1 MNFNCPIAS
10 TFTQQVDMDLA
21 QKSTSMLAF
30 NKRPRNRSVVCQVS
44 SQNRNHRRPVAH
56 PTIAQSRSRLNG
68 NHKNLNP
75 IISRKLEVICVPPLL
90 YKMSTRTQYEW
101 CRRNRV
107 DFDKWQ
113 KVSRSQR
120 SGASSARPA
129 AAQVSVNS

>member
-1 MNFNCPIAS
+1 MNFNCPIDS
-10 TFTQQVDMDLA
+10 TFIQPVDMDLA

-30 NKRPRNRSVVCQVS
+30 DERPRIRSLVYQVS
-44 SQNRNHRRPVAH
+44 SQNRNYRRLVPH
-56 PTIAQSRSRLNG
+56 PTKAQSRSPLNG

-75 IISRKLEVICVPPLL
+75 IISRKREVVCVPPLL

-120 SGASSARPA
+120 SRASSARPA
-129 AAQVSVNS
+129 VAQVSVNS